1 MQRLTARLLLL
12 FLLTDVCAPFAEAF
26 AAQPA
31 HACCLRKLHRASGG
45 HELISNA
52 QPQRGNCC
60 PPLTTP
66 HTAQLQ
72 FPNTGV
78 ALPQSSNRQIAFVS
92 IFLETEFGANHSSR
106 APPFFS

>member
-1 MQRLTARLLLL
+1 MQSLTARLLLV
-12 FLLTDVCAPFAEAF
+12 FLLTGVCAPFAEAF
-26 AAQPA
+26 SAQPA
-31 HACCLRKLHRASGG
+31 HACCLRKLHRASGTP
-45 HELISNA
+45 ELICDA
-52 QPQRGNCC
+52 HPQRGNCC

-72 FPNTGV
+72 FPTGV
-78 ALPQSSNRQIAFVS
+78 ALPQSSNRQIAFFS

>member
-12 FLLTDVCAPFAEAF
+12 FLLTGVCAPFAEALS
-26 AAQPA
+26 AQPA
-31 HACCLRKLHRASGG
+31 HACCGRKLHRSSGAP
-45 HELISNA
+45 ELVSDA
-52 QPQRGNCC
+52 QLQRGNCC

-72 FPNTGV
+72 LPDTGV
-78 ALPQSSNRQIAFVS
+78 ALPHSSNRQVAFS
-92 IFLETEFGANHSSR
+92 SLAPATEFSANHSSR